1 MIINFLSGRKLFM
14 SGLGKGEDARVVLD
28 LLSRVKYFGLEN
40 NPWECP
46 PVLVVSKGIGPM
58 KKYYD
63 ELKRAD
69 PVLID
74 SRKVVFIGRSGAGKT
89 RCGQEKT
96 YHSCVFSIVLK
107 HTRVILCCVLFFQ
120 LIERFLPC
128 VELHVN

>member
-1 MIINFLSGRKLFM
+1 M

-28 LLSRVKYFGLEN
+28 LLPRVKNVSLED

-46 PVLVVSKGIGPM
+46 PASFVSKGIGAM

-69 PVLID
+69 PVFID

-89 RCGQEKT
+89 RCGQER
-96 YHSCVFSIVLK
+96 
-107 HTRVILCCVLFFQ
+107 TRD
-120 LIERFLPC
+120 RT
-128 VELHVN
+128 

>member
-1 MIINFLSGRKLFM
+1 MIVKFLSDRKLFM

-28 LLSRVKYFGLEN
+28 LLSRVQYFGSEN

-46 PVLVVSKGIGPM
+46 PASVVSKGIGAM

-69 PVLID
+69 PVFID

-89 RCGQEKT
+89 RYGQERSRDKA
-96 YHSCVFSIVLK
+96 
-107 HTRVILCCVLFFQ
+107 
-120 LIERFLPC
+120 
-128 VELHVN
+128 

>member
-1 MIINFLSGRKLFM
+1 M

-28 LLSRVKYFGLEN
+28 LLSRVKNVFLQH

-46 PVLVVSKGIGPM
+46 PASVISKGIGAM

-69 PVLID
+69 PVFID

-89 RCGQEKT
+89 RCGQER
-96 YHSCVFSIVLK
+96 
-107 HTRVILCCVLFFQ
+107 TRD
-120 LIERFLPC
+120 RT
-128 VELHVN
+128 